1 MSRSHRCC
9 FCSAVVLAEIVTP
22 FTTENTCRI
31 CRFEVLPHQLAAA
44 SQIHASVT
52 EVRSWPRA
60 TQPVLLEELN
70 AKRHYAEMQA
80 WCQCAARCWKNLSEP
95 QEKKMKT
102 PFLCQHTNSLHSWC
116 PSVRDATCW
125 SSRKG
130 TLGPGHV
137 KVAVKQH
144 AAKEHP
150 PNCPRQG
157 PRSHAELDT
166 YTVFGPSRCLG
177 WLWGEH
183 EMAVSCMDPTCNM
196 LPLM

>member
-1 MSRSHRCC
+1 MLVSLRSGAGPTPHSLCFWRSSMLKDSMLKCRHGVSVPQGAGKTFQSHR
-9 FCSAVVLAEIVTP
+9 
-22 FTTENTCRI
+22 
-31 CRFEVLPHQLAAA
+31 
-44 SQIHASVT
+44 
-52 EVRSWPRA
+52 
-60 TQPVLLEELN
+60 
-70 AKRHYAEMQA
+70 K
-80 WCQCAARCWKNLSEP
+80 
-95 QEKKMKT
+95 KKMKT
-102 PFLCQHTNSLHSWC
+102 LFLCQHTNPLHSWC

-150 PNCPRQG
+150 PNCPPQG

-166 YTVFGPSRCLG
+166 HTVFGPSRCLG

-183 EMAVSCMDPTCNM
+183 EMAVSCMDPTSNT
-196 LPLM
+196 LPSM